1 MLALQPVHPPGNV
14 CFRGGGFDDRY
25 RSFYAA
31 GRQFRQPAYL
41 ATSFSRT
48 VADGFPGCSAQPT
61 KVLWLVCI
69 DPQRKCVHVNL
80 AGAVVVMG
88 LAAESGLPCM
98 VFAIVVDN
106 KARLSSKSLIISL
119 RLYRSLHCQR
129 RWLPWLSRAGRAS
142 SVVLDLDRIV
152 VPLEQRSSVVLG
164 RRLDLDHLDLRRV
177 RAAIMAA
184 MA

>member
-1 MLALQPVHPPGNV
+1 
-14 CFRGGGFDDRY
+14 
-25 RSFYAA
+25 
-31 GRQFRQPAYL
+31 
-41 ATSFSRT
+41 
-48 VADGFPGCSAQPT
+48 
-61 KVLWLVCI
+61 
-69 DPQRKCVHVNL
+69 
-80 AGAVVVMG
+80 
-88 LAAESGLPCM
+88 M